1 MTFKDPFQDFI
12 YSYPHPLD
20 PLFHPNAVAV
30 IGAKDDVGSVG
41 RTLVQNLITGGMRS
55 KVYPINPKRKTVLG
69 LDCYPNLKSLP
80 ERVDLV
86 LIVTPAPTVPG
97 IIKECVD
104 AGVKTAIVISAGF
117 KELGSEGLKLEQ
129 QVLQEAARGSLRII
143 GPNCLGLMNPHFG
156 LNASFARGIAL
167 PGSIGFISQSGAM
180 CTAVLDWSFE
190 ERIGFSAFVSIGSMA
205 DIDWG
210 DLISYLG
217 KDPETKSILMYME
230 TIGNPRSFLSAAR
243 QVALDKPI
251 IVIKAGRTQE
261 AATAAASHTGSL
273 AGSDAV
279 FDAALERVGVL
290 RVDTISELFDM
301 AEVLG
306 RQPRPMGPNLA
317 IITNAG
323 GPSVLATDATIASG
337 AKIAKL
343 SSTTLDQLNAFLP
356 SAWSHSN
363 PVDILGDA
371 GADRYDKALEIVA
384 TDPQVDGVL
393 IVLSPQDMTDAI
405 GTADCLRRFGHLKN
419 KPLLASWMG
428 GTFVKKG
435 IEILNQAHIPTFGY
449 PDAAAHTFGLMWN
462 YSDRLRKIYE
472 TPMIDVVG
480 MQLKATKERIFKAHE
495 LLKPALKEERVLL
508 TEYESKALLDL
519 YGIPTV
525 PTELAHS
532 PEEASK
538 VAEEMGFPVVVKL
551 HSDIITHKSDVGGVR
566 LNLKS
571 GAEVSQAYKEIQ
583 EKVIPKY
590 GEKAFLGVSVQKM
603 ITEKGIELIMGSSTD
618 PQFGPVILFGAGGVY
633 VEIFQD
639 RVLALPPLNTTLA
652 QNAIEKTKIS
662 KALNG
667 FRGIKPIL
675 KGSVEEALARF
686 SHMVTEIREIAEC
699 DMNPLLATPNGVIAL
714 DARIVLHKPNE
725 AIPPIAMRPYPIEYV
740 FDRTLKDGRAIL
752 IRPIRPEDEPEIVQ
766 FHKELSEHS
775 IRQRYFEFVSL
786 DQRAAHERLLRICAT
801 DFDNEIALCAEVDQG
816 AIAGVIRMTKIPGTK
831 KCDLKL
837 IIRDDFQRS
846 GIGRVLIETCLEV
859 AKAEKLESIHA
870 TLLNENSGM
879 IALAKSFGFEI
890 KPANEPFITI
900 SKALL

>member
-20 PLFHPNAVAV
+20 PLFRPNAVAV
-30 IGAKDDVGSVG
+30 VGAKDDVGSVG

-69 LDCYPNLKSLP
+69 IECFPSLKALP

-86 LIVTPAPTVPG
+86 VIVTPAPTVPG
-97 IIKECVD
+97 IIRECVD
-104 AGVKTAIVISAGF
+104 TGVKTAIIISAGF
-117 KELGSEGLKLEQ
+117 KELGAEGLKLEQ
-129 QVLQEAARGSLRII
+129 QVLKEASRGALRII
-143 GPNCLGLMNPHFG
+143 GPNCLGLMNPEFG

-167 PGSIGFISQSGAM
+167 PGSLGFISQSGAM

-217 KDPETKSILMYME
+217 KDPQTKSILMYME

-290 RVDTISELFDM
+290 RVDTIGELFDM

-306 RQPRPMGPNLA
+306 RQPRPKGPNLA

-323 GPSVLATDATIASG
+323 GPSVLATDAAIASG
-337 AKIAKL
+337 SKIAKL
-343 SSTTLDQLNAFLP
+343 SPSTLEQLNSFLP
-356 SAWSHSN
+356 AAWSHSN

-371 GADRYDKALEIVA
+371 GAERYEKALELVA

-393 IVLSPQDMTDAI
+393 VVLSPQDMTDAA
-405 GTADCLRRFGHLKN
+405 GTADCLRRFGHLKD

-435 IEILNQAHIPTFGY
+435 IEILNQAHIPSFGY
-449 PDAAAHTFGLMWN
+449 PDSAAHAFGLMWK

-480 MQLKATKERIFKAHE
+480 MQLKATKERILKAHE
-495 LLKPALKEERVLL
+495 LLKPAVKEGRELL

-525 PTELAHS
+525 PTKLAHS
-532 PEEASK
+532 AEDAAK
-538 VAEEMGFPVVVKL
+538 VADAMGFPVVVKL

-571 GAEVSQAYKEIQ
+571 AEEVHQAFTEIQ
-583 EKVIPKY
+583 GKVVPKY

-667 FRGIKPIL
+667 FRGIKPVP
-675 KGSVEEALARF
+675 KGAVEEALVRF
-686 SHMVTEIREIAEC
+686 SHMVTELREIAEC
-699 DMNPLLATPNGVIAL
+699 DMNPLLAAPSGVIAL
-714 DARIVLHKPNE
+714 DARIVLHKSKD

-740 FDRTLKDGRAIL
+740 FEKTLKDGRSIL
-752 IRPIRPEDEPEIVQ
+752 IRPIRPEDEPGIVE
-766 FHKELSEHS
+766 FHKELSENS
-775 IRQRYFEFVSL
+775 IRQRYFDFVSL
-786 DQRAAHERLLRICAT
+786 DQRVAHERLLRICAT
-801 DFDNEIALCAEVDQG
+801 DFDNEIALCAETTDG
-816 AIAGVIRMTKIPGTK
+816 IIAGVVRMTRVHGTK
-831 KCDLKL
+831 ESDLKL
-837 IIRDDFQRS
+837 VIRDDFQRT
-846 GIGRVLIETCLEV
+846 GIGHALIETCLQV
-859 AKAEKLESIHA
+859 AKAEKLESVKA

-879 IALAKSFGFEI
+879 LALAKSFGFEI
-890 KPANEPFITI
+890 KPAEGPFITI
-900 SKALL
+900 FKALL